1 MRRRG
6 SGWRRAIRRY
16 EGNAVIDRFQNGGNN
31 VIRIMYAAMILLAGA
46 SVASAQ
52 NPADTSQRGSTVSN
66 IPSDVVKDLAPTGTL
81 RAGINLGNMV
91 LAQKDEKTGEP
102 KGITVDLARELGRR
116 LGVPVE
122 LVRFDAAGKTFEGL
136 KAGTLDIVFLAIEPV
151 RAAEV
156 AFTAPYVI
164 IEGVYLVPSDSA
176 LKTVGDVDRAGVR
189 VGVNKGSAYDLFL
202 TRTLKAAQLVRGE
215 SGIDLFVK
223 DKLDAAAG
231 VKQPLVEYAKTNPAV
246 RVMDGRFMEIQQAM
260 GTPHGR
266 DAGAK
271 YLRQFVEEMKASGFV
286 ADALKRSNQP
296 DAAVAPPATN

>member
-1 MRRRG
+1 M
-6 SGWRRAIRRY
+6 
-16 EGNAVIDRFQNGGNN
+16 
-31 VIRIMYAAMILLAGA
+31 IRIMYAAMILLSGA
-46 SVASAQ
+46 SVASGQ

-136 KAGTLDIVFLAIEPV
+136 KAGALDIVFLAIEPV

-164 IEGVYLVPSDSA
+164 IEGVYLVPKDSA

-215 SGIDLFVK
+215 SGIDLFVN

-260 GTPHGR
+260 GTPVGR

-271 YLRQFVEEMKASGFV
+271 YLRRFVEEMKAGGFV

-296 DAAVAPPATN
+296 DAAVAPPSTN

>member
-1 MRRRG
+1 
-6 SGWRRAIRRY
+6 
-16 EGNAVIDRFQNGGNN
+16 
-31 VIRIMYAAMILLAGA
+31 MYAAMILLAGA
-46 SVASAQ
+46 SVAWAQ

-66 IPSDVVKDLAPTGTL
+66 IPSDVVKDLAPAGTL

-91 LAQKDEKTGEP
+91 LAQTDEKTGEP

-116 LGVPVE
+116 LGVPVD

-136 KAGTLDIVFLAIEPV
+136 KAGALDVVFLAIEPV

-164 IEGVYLVPSDSA
+164 IEGVYLVPKDSA

-202 TRTLKAAQLVRGE
+202 TRTLKAAQLVRGD

-246 RVMDGRFMEIQQAM
+246 RVMGGRFMEIQQAM
-260 GTPHGR
+260 GTPVGR

-271 YLRQFVEEMKASGFV
+271 YLRRFVEEMKASGFV